1 MRPKHGEHVCGDC
14 LSDFET
20 EDGRLCLLLSDG
32 MGSGEGAHRESAMA
46 VRLLE
51 RFLRAGIDA
60 APALRTVNS
69 ALTLRAETT
78 DSFTTIDLLSL
89 SLQSGEGELYKYGAA
104 PSYIKRG
111 GKVRRLS
118 SRGLPAG
125 LQSGDMPPET
135 VRVQLQRGSFFVM
148 VTDGVADSTDDEW
161 LQNLLAGW
169 EGDNPQLLAA
179 AILADSREKRG
190 ETDDA
195 SVLALYLP
203 GGAQEV

>member
-1 MRPKHGEHVCGDC
+1 
-14 LSDFET
+14 
-20 EDGRLCLLLSDG
+20 
-32 MGSGEGAHRESAMA
+32 
-46 VRLLE
+46 
-51 RFLRAGIDA
+51 
-60 APALRTVNS
+60 
-69 ALTLRAETT
+69 
-78 DSFTTIDLLSL
+78 
-89 SLQSGEGELYKYGAA
+89 GELYKYGAA